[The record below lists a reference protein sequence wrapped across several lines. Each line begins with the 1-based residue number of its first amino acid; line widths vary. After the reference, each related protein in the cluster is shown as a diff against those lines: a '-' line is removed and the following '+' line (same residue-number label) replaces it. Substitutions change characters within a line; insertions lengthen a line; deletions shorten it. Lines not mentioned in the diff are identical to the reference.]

1 MSVRNWTY
9 NCELTMPQIEMMMS
23 DLPHTS
29 FRRRK
34 AAKGGPDADGYE
46 ESVRLNEESLRRFRE
61 RTAGKGL
68 TVDEVFGGADD
79 EV

>member
-1 MSVRNWTY
+1 MSVRNWVY

-23 DLPHTS
+23 DLPHAAPY
-29 FRRRK
+29 RRGKRQ
-34 AAKGGPDADGYE
+34 ATAGDGYD

-61 RTAGKGL
+61 RVSGGL

-79 EV
+79 TE